1 MAADATWARRYKRY
15 GFNMLATGTDQGIL
29 MNGVKTV
36 LDAVTD

>member
-1 MAADATWARRYKRY
+1 MTADAAWARRYKRY
-15 GFNMLATGTDQGIL
+15 GFNMLATGTEQGIM